1 MRRSMGKAFQIIFT
15 PAGTAD
21 LSVLPKLLQLEIL
34 NEFQTVKGEFSEKN
48 PGPYKVVEQ
57 GGRRLFRHRC
67 KDYRIYFSKSDE
79 GITIERVLHKNT
91 LNDFLYRSNLPTVDD
106 ES

>member
-1 MRRSMGKAFQIIFT
+1 MGKAFQIIFT
-15 PAGTAD
+15 QAGTAD
-21 LSVLPKLLQLEIL
+21 LTSLPKLLQLEIL
-34 NEFQTVKGEFSEKN
+34 SEFQAVKGEFNEKN
-48 PGPYKVVEQ
+48 PGPYKVVDQ